1 MMQQRRGGARIY
13 KGSTAT
19 STTRST
25 TVMGQH
31 RQRFRGIRSIA
42 PDRPSGAGFKRESWH
57 AGVRPAPRVIPWDAR
72 STPSGH
78 EVTQHSLS
86 ACQMRKNTNQT
97 MPRIRTARAIETVRS
112 ARTEGPGSAWR
123 ASVGVSTIRPSRFV
137 VAISEPLPVSI
148 CNAGQMLGACLKR
161 THDRQSC
168 SGQERR
174 ENKNERENKAAPGWS
189 IPRLAVA

>member
-1 MMQQRRGGARIY
+1 MLMMQQRRGGARIY

-42 PDRPSGAGFKRESWH
+42 PDRPAGAGFKRESWH

-78 EVTQHSLS
+78 EVTRHSLS

-97 MPRIRTARAIETVRS
+97 IPRIRTARAIETVRS
-112 ARTEGPGSAWR
+112 VRTEGSRFGLARLGWRFDGSALSIFGCHFRNSHTVRAGGRSWR
-123 ASVGVSTIRPSRFV
+123 RG
-137 VAISEPLPVSI
+137 
-148 CNAGQMLGACLKR
+148 
-161 THDRQSC
+161 
-168 SGQERR
+168 
-174 ENKNERENKAAPGWS
+174 
-189 IPRLAVA
+189 